1 MVTGK
6 AESQPGNRDA
16 SPWWI
21 ALRAALLGVLFV
33 ASISAILLLR
43 TSKPQLDLNVGEV
56 SSQDVEAPR
65 HITYVSASETEKAQ
79 DRAEAAVR
87 DVYDPPDAAVA
98 RQQVNR
104 ARQIL
109 DYISD
114 VRADPYASPQEKT
127 AWIEAIPDI
136 HLAPEVVSRLLAL
149 EEKSWRQVKEET
161 LYVLDQAM
169 RSEIRKDQVAHT
181 QERLPTLVRLD
192 LSEEGAMITVA
203 LAEDLIIPN
212 IFVNEARTEE
222 ARQQAR
228 ESTPQQEI
236 TLEKGQT
243 IIRAGDVVKEWQV
256 EALQAL
262 GLRQPEPGWPP
273 VVGTVVLVSSLAVL
287 LGLFVARFRPRLWEE
302 PRYLWLIL
310 LLIVLFTI
318 LARLMVPGRA
328 LLPYLFPLA
337 ALSMMLTVLVDTHL
351 AIAVTI
357 AMTPIVGG
365 LSNNPLEFA
374 AYVLIGGLV
383 SALTLARVER
393 VNAFLWTGTYVCL
406 MNMAVIL
413 AFRVLNQNYDAIGL
427 ASLLLVS
434 VANGALA
441 SGLTLV
447 GFFILGNLFDITTS
461 LQLLELAR
469 PDQPLLRQLLLKA
482 PGTYHHS
489 LMVANMSEQAAER
502 IGANGLLARVGAYYH
517 DIGKSVRPYFFV
529 ENTVEGQEE
538 RIHDQLDPYTSAQ
551 LIVGHVKDGL
561 DLAKKYGLPRQVRAF
576 IPEHQG
582 TGTVKF
588 FYHRAREL
596 AGEAEEVDEADFR
609 YPGPRP
615 QSRETAIV
623 MLADSCEA
631 TVRANRPKS
640 EEEIRETIHR
650 TIMDKLMA
658 RELDDSDLTMRDLD
672 GICEAFVD
680 VLQGVFH
687 PRIRYPE
694 ERKAMPAPDNPL
706 QLAPP
711 EAVPQPVAKASPE

>member
-1 MVTGK
+1 MVSGK
-6 AESQPGNRDA
+6 PGNRGA
-16 SPWWI
+16 KPWRI
-21 ALRAALLGVLFV
+21 VLQAVLLGVLFV
-33 ASISAILLLR
+33 ASISAVLLLR
-43 TSKPQLDLNVGEV
+43 STKPKLNLQVGEV
-56 SSQDVEAPR
+56 SPQDVVAPR
-65 HITYVSASETEKAQ
+65 HVTYVSASETDKAR

-114 VRADPYASPQEKT
+114 VRADPYGSLQEKT
-127 AWIEAIPDI
+127 DWIEAIPDI
-136 HLAPEVVSRLLAL
+136 HLNPELVSRLLAMD
-149 EEKSWRQVKEET
+149 ERTWRRVEEET

-169 RSEIRKDQVAHT
+169 RSEIRKDQIVHT
-181 QERLPTLVRLD
+181 QERLLTLVRLD
-192 LSEEGAMITVA
+192 LSEEGAMIAVA
-203 LAEDLIIPN
+203 LAKDLIVPN
-212 IFVNEARTEE
+212 TFVNEARTEE

-228 ESTPQQEI
+228 ESVSPQEI
-236 TLEKGQT
+236 TLEEGQT
-243 IIRAGDVVKEWQV
+243 IVRAGDVVKDWQV
-256 EALQAL
+256 ESLQAL
-262 GLRQPEPGWPP
+262 GLNQPEPGWPP
-273 VVGTVVLVSSLAVL
+273 AVGTVVLVSALTIL
-287 LGLFVARFRPRLWEE
+287 LGLFVARFQPRLWKE

-310 LLIVLFTI
+310 LLTVLFSI
-318 LARLMVPGRA
+318 LARLMVPGHT
-328 LLPYLFPLA
+328 LLSYLLPLA

-357 AMTPIVGG
+357 AMGPIVGR
-365 LSNNPLEFA
+365 LSDNSPELA
-374 AYVLIGGLV
+374 VYALMGGLV
-383 SALTLARVER
+383 SALILGRAER
-393 VNAFLWTGTYVCL
+393 INAFLWTGTYVCL

-413 AFRVLNQNYDAIGL
+413 AFRMIDQNYDVIGL

-434 VANGALA
+434 VVNGALA

-447 GFFILGNLFDITTS
+447 GFFVLGNLFDITTS

-489 LMVANMSEQAAER
+489 LMVANMAEQAAER

-529 ENTVEGQEE
+529 ENTVEGEGL
-538 RIHDQLDPYTSAQ
+538 HDQLDPYTSAQ
-551 LIVGHVKDGL
+551 LIIHHVKDGL

-582 TGTVKF
+582 TGLVKF
-588 FYHRAREL
+588 FYCRACEL
-596 AGEAEEVDEADFR
+596 AGEDGVVGETDFR

-640 EEEIRETIHR
+640 PEEIWEIVHKIT
-650 TIMDKLMA
+650 MDKLVA
-658 RELDDSDLTMRDLD
+658 GELDESDLTMRDLEN
-672 GICEAFVD
+672 IREAFVN

-687 PRIRYPE
+687 PRIQYSE
-694 ERKAMPAPDNPL
+694 ERKAVPAPEGPL

-711 EAVPQPVAKASPE
+711 ETAPSPPTPAKMESRL

>member
-1 MVTGK
+1 MGAGK
-6 AESQPGNRDA
+6 SEPQSDNRDA
-16 SPWWI
+16 KPWQI
-21 ALRAALLGVLFV
+21 VLRTVLLGVLFV
-33 ASISAILLLR
+33 TSISAVLLPG
-43 TSKPQLDLNVGEV
+43 TSESRLDLQVGEV
-56 SSQDVEAPR
+56 SPQDVVAPR
-65 HITYVSASETEKAQ
+65 RITYVSASETEKAQ

-114 VRADPYASPQEKT
+114 VRADPYGTPQEKT

-136 HLAPEVVSRLLAL
+136 HLDPELTSRLLAR
-149 EEKSWRQVKEET
+149 EEKSWRRVEEET
-161 LYVLDQAM
+161 LYILDQAM
-169 RSEIRKDQVAHT
+169 RTEIRKDQVAHT

-192 LSEEGAMITVA
+192 LSEEGAMIAVA
-203 LAEDLIIPN
+203 LAKDLIIPN
-212 IFVNEARTEE
+212 TFVNETRTEE
-222 ARQQAR
+222 SRQQAR
-228 ESTPQQEI
+228 ESVPPQEI
-236 TLEKGQT
+236 TLEEGQT
-243 IIRAGDVVKEWQV
+243 IIRAGDVVKAWQV

-262 GLRQPEPGWPP
+262 GLHQPESGWSP
-273 VVGTVVLVSSLAVL
+273 VVGTVALISSLTVL
-287 LGLFVARFRPRLWEE
+287 LSLFVGRFRPRLWRE

-310 LLIVLFTI
+310 LVTVLFTI
-318 LARLMVPGRA
+318 LARLMVPGRT

-337 ALSMMLTVLVDTHL
+337 ALSMMLTVLVDTHV

-357 AMTPIVGG
+357 IMGPIVGG
-365 LSNNPLEFA
+365 LSNNSLELA
-374 AYVLIGGLV
+374 TYALMGGLV
-383 SALTLARVER
+383 SALVLRRVER
-393 VNAFLWTGTYVCL
+393 VNSFLWTGAYVCL
-406 MNMAVIL
+406 TNMAVVI
-413 AFRVLNQNYDAIGL
+413 AFRMISQNYDVIGL

-434 VANGALA
+434 LANGALA

-447 GFFILGNLFDITTS
+447 GFFILGSLFDITTS

-489 LMVANMSEQAAER
+489 LMVANMAEQAAER

-529 ENTVEGQEE
+529 ENTVEGE
-538 RIHDQLDPYTSAQ
+538 RLHDQLDPHTSAQ

-582 TGTVKF
+582 TGLVKY
-588 FYHRAREL
+588 FYRQACEQT
-596 AGEAEEVDEADFR
+596 GDGEEVEELDFR

-631 TVRANRPKS
+631 AVRANRPRS
-640 EEEIRETIHR
+640 EEEIRETVHKI
-650 TIMDKLMA
+650 ILDKLMD
-658 RELDDSDLTMRDLD
+658 RELDESDLTMRDLD
-672 GICEAFVD
+672 RICDAFVD

-687 PRIRYPE
+687 PRIQYPE
-694 ERKAMPAPDNPL
+694 ESKAVPAPDGPL

-711 EAVPQPVAKASPE
+711 ET